1 MNGNLVNIMLDR
13 DSWCAADDMAD
24 HREMVSVPSDMTIK
38 DFVWKVCRDYLRDV
52 WRGEWRVY
60 SGGDRPDRLG
70 ELLFSIKPAHPCTV
84 DVFSDWTDKG
94 IPEKIYFK
102 IVFPWEDKKSAVA
115 KSKDSFTLYKEG
127 FLSKLF
133 KIRNR

>member
-1 MNGNLVNIMLDR
+1 MKDKLVNIILNR
-13 DSWCAADDMAD
+13 DSWCAADDVVD
-24 HREMVSVPSDMTIK
+24 HREMVSVPSNMTIK
-38 DFVWKVCRDYLRDV
+38 DFVWEVCRDYLV
-52 WRGEWRVY
+52 WRGEWHVY
-60 SGGDRPDRLG
+60 SGDDRPDGLG

-102 IVFPWEDKKSAVA
+102 IVFPWEDKKSDVA
-115 KSKDSFTLYKEG
+115 EKIDSFTLYKEG